1 MFSDRADGDA
11 AVVHHGNRRRDRLV
25 EGRINGL
32 EELSLDR
39 NLRDGAKPLGTR
51 PRGPG
56 RRPGP
61 RRPDRRAPHAGDTR
75 GLAGQEKPGRP
86 RHEDRLPDRWSR
98 LEPSPARG
106 LGGLAAPGVPRCRAA
121 LASGTDQGAARQAE
135 DPPPPP
141 HAVLRGNRCH
151 PERRQRDDV
160 HLLRPSR
167 PHAETGLDA
176 PGVRPM
182 LESRTTEPRAGECEP
197 RADRGDGRGSCA
209 ATRCGIHCP
218 RREYTIPCI
227 ASISSWPATRAVWAG
242 LYGWSR

>member
-1 MFSDRADGDA
+1 MR
-11 AVVHHGNRRRDRLV
+11 
-25 EGRINGL
+25 GL
-32 EELSLDR
+32 
-39 NLRDGAKPLGTR
+39 PHR
-51 PRGPG
+51 PPGPG
-56 RRPGP
+56 R
-61 RRPDRRAPHAGDTR
+61 PDGGAPHAGDTR
-75 GLAGQEKPGRP
+75 RLAGQEKPRRP
-86 RHEDRLPDRWSR
+86 LHDDRLPDRRSR

-106 LGGLAAPGVPRCRAA
+106 PDGLAAPRVPRCRAA

-135 DPPPPP
+135 DPPPAPQ
-141 HAVLRGNRCH
+141 AVLRGDRRH

-182 LESRTTEPRAGECEP
+182 LGPRTAEPRAGESEP
-197 RADRGDGRGSCA
+197 RADRGSGQGSCA

-218 RREYTIPCI
+218 RREYTIACI
-227 ASISSWPATRAVWAG
+227 ASISSCPATRALWAG